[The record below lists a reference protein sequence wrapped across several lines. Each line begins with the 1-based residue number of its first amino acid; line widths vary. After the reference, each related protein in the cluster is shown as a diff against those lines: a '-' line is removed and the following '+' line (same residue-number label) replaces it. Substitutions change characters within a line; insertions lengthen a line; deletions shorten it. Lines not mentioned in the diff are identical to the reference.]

1 MESETFVGV
10 LIRALPALFVFALAF
25 FAMSDKKTRDHWNN
39 LMYQIGSIRPDQRED
54 VKIGKNVKW
63 PFFLVAAALL
73 LWPIQYYR
81 HATKVIDATTSDLQ
95 KSTVSS
101 DLTSAMDNSAT
112 GNNATGNSVSNSAT
126 PSSDLVPSAA
136 ATSNSPTPNSPAPQS
151 DLVPAPR

>member
-1 MESETFVGV
+1 MESETFLGV
-10 LIRALPALFVFALAF
+10 LIRTLPALFVFALAF

-63 PFFLVAAALL
+63 PFFIVALALL
-73 LWPIQYYR
+73 LWPVQFYR
-81 HATKVIDATTSDLQ
+81 HATKVIDASSSDLQ

-101 DLTSAMDNSAT
+101 DLTSTAGNSAT
-112 GNNATGNSVSNSAT
+112 GNGVTENSASNSASNTAT
-126 PSSDLVPSAA
+126 PRSDLVPGTPAP
-136 ATSNSPTPNSPAPQS
+136 PTSPAPQG